1 MVRRNRSE
9 DDREALVDRAPR
21 ARGGISPGAVL
32 TGVVVTFGALF
43 LLSAIIG
50 GLLAATGAA
59 STDVSRTDVV
69 NAGIAGG
76 IAFLIAWFLA
86 SLWGGYTAGRMGRGA
101 GLANGLLVPLV
112 VILVGFVIVAV
123 AAVLGAT
130 AELNTPFSAARLPLE
145 ENYAVELGTGLTL
158 GILVAMFLGGALGG
172 LLGSRWH
179 TKLERRAIEEVEGRH
194 LSESPAAEPR
204 REPAK
209 PRQEEPT
216 EPGRRPAEP
225 RREAADDATTTR
237 QPRT

>member
-1 MVRRNRSE
+1 MVKGNRME

-21 ARGGISPGAVL
+21 ARGGISPGGIL

-50 GLLAATGAA
+50 GVLAAAGAA
-59 STDVSRTDVV
+59 ASDVTRDDVV

-101 GLANGLLVPLV
+101 GLANGLLVPVV

-123 AAVLGAT
+123 AAALGAT

-145 ENYAVELGTGLTL
+145 ENYAVELGTGLSV

-172 LLGSRWH
+172 MLGARWH
-179 TKLERRAIEEVEGRH
+179 TKLERRAIEEVEGRRT
-194 LSESPAAEPR
+194 SGSPPAEPA
-204 REPAK
+204 REPA
-209 PRQEEPT
+209 
-216 EPGRRPAEP
+216 
-225 RREAADDATTTR
+225 DDAPTTR

>member
-1 MVRRNRSE
+1 MVRRNRIE
-9 DDREALVDRAPR
+9 DEREALVDRAPR
-21 ARGGISPGAVL
+21 ARGGISPGAIL

-43 LLSAIIG
+43 LFSVIIG
-50 GLLAATGAA
+50 GLLAASGAGA
-59 STDVSRTDVV
+59 TDVSPTDVV

-76 IAFLIAWFLA
+76 IAFLIAWLLA

-130 AELNTPFSAARLPLE
+130 AELNTPFSVARLPLE
-145 ENYAVELGTGLTL
+145 ESYAVELGTGLTV

-194 LSESPAAEPR
+194 LSQSRSTEPR
-204 REPAK
+204 RESAE
-209 PRQEEPT
+209 PREEEPT
-216 EPGRRPAEP
+216 EPKRRPAAPPPP
-225 RREAADDATTTR
+225 RDEATPTR